1 MKNYF
6 NFKEY
11 LVGILVLFFGNF
23 SKHEEEAQTYQDD
36 ASKHTLGA
44 EWVVLWHW
52 IETKSS
58 SWAEDL
64 MDTRGLIDIF
74 GVSASAELWRLQSL
88 EEWVIKH
95 WRLLKGKY
103 LVKDL

>member
-1 MKNYF
+1 MTGVQMTSWDLQYRDIEQMQIIRCFHMKNYF

-44 EWVVLWHW
+44 E
-52 IETKSS
+52 
-58 SWAEDL
+58 
-64 MDTRGLIDIF
+64 
-74 GVSASAELWRLQSL
+74 
-88 EEWVIKH
+88 
-95 WRLLKGKY
+95 
-103 LVKDL
+103 